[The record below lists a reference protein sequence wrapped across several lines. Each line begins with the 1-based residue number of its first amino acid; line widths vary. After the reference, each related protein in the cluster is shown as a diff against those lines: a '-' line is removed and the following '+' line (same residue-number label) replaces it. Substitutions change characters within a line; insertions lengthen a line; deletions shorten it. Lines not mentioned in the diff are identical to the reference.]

1 MIAPNKLHAL
11 MLVGMLRVILDAI
24 KTYDQTIAE
33 LAPQHDDYD
42 LFSSLPGAGP
52 SLAPRLLVALASRE
66 IDLRMR

>member
-1 MIAPNKLHAL
+1 
-11 MLVGMLRVILDAI
+11 VILDAI

-52 SLAPRLLVALASRE
+52 VIVKVPVASVN
-66 IDLRMR
+66 